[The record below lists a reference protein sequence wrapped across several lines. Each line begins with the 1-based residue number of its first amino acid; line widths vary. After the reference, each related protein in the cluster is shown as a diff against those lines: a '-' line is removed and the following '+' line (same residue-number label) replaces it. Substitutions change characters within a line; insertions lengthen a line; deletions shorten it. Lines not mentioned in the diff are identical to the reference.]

1 MNENDMAPD
10 RDDLPRRRRDESD
23 DERPPAPPGNG
34 MATAALVLGVLS
46 LCGGIASIPG
56 LICGIVG
63 LGRANQRGGSGSG
76 MAIAGMVLSGIGLFT
91 AIPLLIALLLP
102 AVEKVREAAAR
113 KSSAN
118 NLKQLSLGHRQYE
131 GSHDGARAEPFHYR
145 GLVGG
150 EPSKPIDRLSWR
162 VAMLPY
168 LEQQNVYRL
177 FHLDEPWNSPNNQPL
192 STYSIKPFI
201 YPGDAPPEPTTRY
214 RIFYGGGAGYDFQ
227 RRDSRQAIPDGASNT
242 IAIVEGG
249 ERVTWSQFNEYPF
262 SKDGPLPALGLPN
275 TDVFQAAMFDGSVR
289 TFRKSIDPNLLK
301 SAIHAADGVGA
312 PFGE

>member
-1 MNENDMAPD
+1 MNDDETPPD
-10 RDDLPRRRRDESD
+10 HDDPPRRRRDESD
-23 DERPPAPPGNG
+23 DERPPASSGNG
-34 MATAALVLGVLS
+34 MATASLVLGVLS

-76 MAIAGMVLSGIGLFT
+76 MAIAGMVLSVIGLFT

-102 AVEKVREAAAR
+102 EVAKVREAAAR

-118 NLKQLSLGHRQYE
+118 NLKQLSIAQMNYE
-131 GSHDGARAEPFHYR
+131 ATYGENTKAFHYQ
-145 GLVGG
+145 GQAGG
-150 EPSKPIDRLSWR
+150 EPSKPTDRLSWR

-168 LEQQNVYRL
+168 LEQENVYRL
-177 FHLDEPWNSPNNQPL
+177 FHHDEPWNSPNNQPL
-192 STYSIKPFI
+192 STYNIKTFI
-201 YPGDAPPEPTTRY
+201 HPGDAPPEPTTRY
-214 RIFYGGGAGYDFQ
+214 RVFYGGGAGFDLQ
-227 RRDSRQAIPDGASNT
+227 RRVPIQDGASNT
-242 IAIVEGG
+242 IAIVEGAD
-249 ERVTWSQFNEYPF
+249 RVTWSQFNEYPF

-289 TFRKSIDPNLLK
+289 TFRKSIDPNVLK

-312 PFGE
+312 PLGE